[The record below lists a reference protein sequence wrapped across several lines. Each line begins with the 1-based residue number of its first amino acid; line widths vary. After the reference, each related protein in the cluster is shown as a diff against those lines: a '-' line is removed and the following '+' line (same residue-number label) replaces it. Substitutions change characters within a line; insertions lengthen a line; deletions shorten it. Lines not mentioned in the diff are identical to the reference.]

1 MPETINPVPKFFRS
15 AAYTYDELG
24 RLSSALTTGST
35 GTGSYAQ
42 WGLSFS
48 YDRYGN
54 LLKEQ
59 STAGSRKVLLA
70 LRSAPQQIRSPA
82 LARFLRF
89 PLYSY
94 DANGNIAKG
103 RREPINLRR
112 RKPEPQMPPQSGSS
126 VADYVYDGN
135 GLRVKKCVPSCS
147 SSTTTTRY
155 IYSRFQRHRR
165 IRKWAPLRPLQLAN
179 ISTLAV

>member
-35 GTGSYAQ
+35 GTGGYAQ

-59 STAGSRKVLLA
+59 STAGSVGTTCLA
-70 LRSAPQQIRSPA
+70 VSTSTNQVTGTCA
-82 LARFLRF
+82 LPSLST
-89 PLYSY
+89 YNY
-94 DANGNIAKG
+94 DAKSNGMLKDGANTLTYDAKN
-103 RREPINLRR
+103 RTANAA
-112 RKPEPQMPPQSGSS
+112 QSGSS

-135 GLRVKKCVPSCS
+135 GAA
-147 SSTTTTRY
+147 
-155 IYSRFQRHRR
+155 SRKNACQV
-165 IRKWAPLRPLQLAN
+165 
-179 ISTLAV
+179 AVR